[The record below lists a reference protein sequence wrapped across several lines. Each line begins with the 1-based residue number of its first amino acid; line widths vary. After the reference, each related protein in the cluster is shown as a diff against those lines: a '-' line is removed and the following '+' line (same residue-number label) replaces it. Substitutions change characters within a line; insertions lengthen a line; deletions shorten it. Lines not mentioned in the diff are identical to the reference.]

1 MLWGNYPQIRYQ
13 GLISVIF
20 ITNPINEIF
29 SRFLY
34 KNYPDSVYEFPMQFC
49 NFIKPPQN
57 ILTFIFHEKKFS
69 KRRVVTT

>member
-34 KNYPDSVYEFPMQFC
+34 KNYTNSVYEFP
-49 NFIKPPQN
+49 
-57 ILTFIFHEKKFS
+57 
-69 KRRVVTT
+69 V